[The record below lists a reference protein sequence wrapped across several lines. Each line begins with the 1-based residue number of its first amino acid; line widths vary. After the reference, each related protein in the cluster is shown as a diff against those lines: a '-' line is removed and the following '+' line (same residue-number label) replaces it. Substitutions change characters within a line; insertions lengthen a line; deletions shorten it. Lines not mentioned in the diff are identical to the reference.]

1 MKKMVSRVDIS
12 RIMDVGGRTNL
23 YRVVIVTHS
32 YHYITPRT
40 QRFYETV
47 LQGRSEG
54 LIARNR
60 IVPFVNFQRRCRTRA
75 NGSVNTILSRR
86 SPRWR
91 QSGFRVHRGAS
102 LRTRFAERACIPRC
116 SCNARD
122 RDPTGRE
129 HRVYADGGESV
140 WPRRRKG
147 GERVNEIK
155 KKKKSGGPS

>member
-1 MKKMVSRVDIS
+1 MEKISSRVDIS
-12 RIMDVGGRTNL
+12 RIIDVRGKTSL
-23 YRVVIVTHS
+23 YRVAIVTHS

-40 QRFYETV
+40 RRFYETV
-47 LQGRSEG
+47 LQGRSKG

-60 IVPFVNFQRRCRTRA
+60 IAPFVNFQRRCRTRT

-129 HRVYADGGESV
+129 PVSTEFMPMVGNQCGRVDERGE
-140 WPRRRKG
+140 K
-147 GERVNEIK
+147 E
-155 KKKKSGGPS
+155 